1 MKADFLHYLE
11 FDSKFPMKGMVSLFA
26 TMGNLH
32 CSKFIARYLYA
43 RETVNHL
50 PKSTKVKLN
59 KTNA

>member
-50 PKSTKVKLN
+50 PKAPKSN
-59 KTNA
+59 